1 MKRPWRIGAPRISED
16 EVNAL
21 VARARADIGAIL
33 EDVLDN
39 EAGLAQIYAAHGQ
52 SAPPRAA
59 AAAPDDDEGGQVGA
73 VCDRIAMLEAA
84 LAQAGKPDSSSSLA
98 GMYLRMASGFLFEL
112 RSGLAGRD
120 LSAEDAIRLLNNVRH
135 DLQET
140 DRTLRNEQRLPLP
153 APVLTGIGEMR
164 ELTSEIAGQVAGVD
178 EHVMRL
184 FGRSDDP
191 AEVPAPHH

>member
-1 MKRPWRIGAPRISED
+1 MKRPIGAPRISED

-39 EAGLAQIYAAHGQ
+39 EAGLAQIYAVHGQ

-59 AAAPDDDEGGQVGA
+59 AAAPDDEGGQVGA

-112 RSGLAGRD
+112 RSGLANRD
-120 LSAEDAIRLLNNVRH
+120 LSAEDAVRLLNNVRH
-135 DLQET
+135 DLQEA

-153 APVLTGIGEMR
+153 APVLARIGEMR

-178 EHVMRL
+178 EQVMRL